1 MYGPRT
7 HLAVARRRRFSR
19 WWVVASVLPILGA
32 ACLFL
37 GLGTHNHPLARPDMR
52 SDHRSLTASNGS
64 EAAPPTTTGATSPA
78 TVAMPVVVHSV
89 PVSLNIPAIGVSV
102 SLSALGLNP
111 TGTVQVPTDYQQP
124 GWYDL
129 GPSPGQ
135 LGSSVI
141 LGHVDNLQ
149 GPAIF
154 FHLPTLKAGDDVVV
168 TLTDGVVTTFAV
180 KSVVSYLKTK
190 FPAEEVYGTHGDDAL
205 QLVTCGGAF
214 DTATGH
220 YLSNVVVYSTLVT
233 STPAKTSGG
242 G

>member
-1 MYGPRT
+1 
-7 HLAVARRRRFSR
+7 
-19 WWVVASVLPILGA
+19 
-32 ACLFL
+32 
-37 GLGTHNHPLARPDMR
+37 
-52 SDHRSLTASNGS
+52 
-64 EAAPPTTTGATSPA
+64 
-78 TVAMPVVVHSV
+78 V

-154 FHLPTLKAGDDVVV
+154 FHLRTLKAGDDVVV
-168 TLTDGVVTTFAV
+168 TLADGVVTTFVV
-180 KSVVSYLKTK
+180 KSVVSYLKTG
-190 FPAEEVYGTHGDDAL
+190 FPAEEVYGTHGNDAL
-205 QLVTCGGAF
+205 QLVTCGGTF

-233 STPAKTSGG
+233 STPAKPSGG
-242 G
+242 R